1 MANMLTEDEVRSL
14 ADSRLN
20 MVASKDMVAG
30 TGQITTFNQ
39 LGARLGMTFNAAND
53 KPAGWWLP
61 RDKSQ
66 PAMIAEFK
74 ASDKDITTAKCVDEL
89 RKNVRAA
96 FERQNHIC
104 PACGKAFADVEE
116 GRPTISSPSRRA
128 DAPCPTTAVGCAR
141 RATGPKAT
149 TEPYIVRMG

>member
-1 MANMLTEDEVRSL
+1 MANMLTEDEVRRL

-20 MVASKDMVAG
+20 MVASNDMVAG

-53 KPAGWWLP
+53 KPDGWWLP

-74 ASDKDITTAKCVDEL
+74 ESDKDITTAKCVDEL
-89 RKNVRAA
+89 RKNVRTA

-116 GRPTISSPSRRA
+116 GEA
-128 DAPCPTTAVGCAR
+128 DH
-141 RATGPKAT
+141 
-149 TEPYIVRMG
+149 IVA